1 MTTIAVD
8 IDEVLA
14 DTIKSMMEKYNYTWK
29 WKKVSFDDLTNYN
42 LWEIEKL
49 WMTKNQA
56 LWIFIKHQLFSW
68 ITKKIPPIKWAKEK
82 LMELKSKWYKIY
94 AVTARFSFMSF
105 STKRWIKKNFPDC
118 FEWIIFADFFTKY
131 AKKKSDLCKKVWAT
145 IMIEDNLETCIDCE
159 NNWIMCF
166 LFDKPWNKEF
176 SQDKHKWI
184 KKISSRNEI
193 NI

>member
-29 WKKVSFDDLTNYN
+29 WKKISFDDLTNYN

-105 STKRWIKKNFPDC
+105 STKRWIKKISQIVLNELFSL
-118 FEWIIFADFFTKY
+118 IFSQNMQRKNQIY
-131 AKKKSDLCKKVWAT
+131 AKKY
-145 IMIEDNLETCIDCE
+145 E
-159 NNWIMCF
+159 
-166 LFDKPWNKEF
+166 
-176 SQDKHKWI
+176 QQ
-184 KKISSRNEI
+184 
-193 NI
+193 